1 MSYLGNPIQSVA
13 FLTNQFSG
21 NGSTVAFTL
30 SVAPATSSSLL
41 VSISGV
47 LQDPSVYSVNGTTIT
62 FSGAPP
68 AGTGNISVRYLG
80 IPAAGIATTAYRT
93 VTEFTATAGQTT
105 FTPPSYTIGY
115 IAVYLNGARLAS
127 DDFTASDGV
136 SVVLTVGASVGDSVV
151 TESFYVSSV
160 LNAIPAVSG
169 AINSTYLAN
178 NAVITSK
185 IQDANVTTA
194 KIADANII
202 TAKIAD
208 ANITQAKLAPN
219 IALNGPAFSYYQST
233 QQTGIGV
240 ATSTKINFQTAHY
253 DTTGG
258 MYANSRFTPTIAGW
272 YYFNAAAQLPAAGTT
287 STLNIALNKNGGEF
301 LNGSSGIG
309 SSILWAV
316 SLASG
321 LIYLNGTGDYVEVY
335 TYGSNNGSAYSL
347 QAQSSRTYFQ
357 GALIKV

>member
-47 LQDPSVYSVNGTTIT
+47 LQDPSVYSINGTTIT

-80 IPAAGIATTAYRT
+80 VPATGIATTAYRT
-93 VTEFTATAGQTT
+93 VTEFTATSNQTT

-169 AINSTYLAN
+169 AINSTYIAN

-194 KIADANII
+194 KIADANI
-202 TAKIAD
+202 
-208 ANITQAKLAPN
+208 TQAKLGAN
-219 IALNGPAFSYYQST
+219 VSSTGPAFNAYISVGSQAISPST
-233 QQTGIGV
+233 WTKAQL
-240 ATSTKINFQTAHY
+240 STEEFDTNSCF
-253 DTTGG
+253 DTTN
-258 MYANSRFTPTIAGW
+258 YRFTPNVSGYYLITGILFCSASNYGSINQVAI
-272 YYFNAAAQLPAAGTT
+272 YKNGSVYKKSLMDFNGGTGGGSPLNVSALNVSAVMYFN
-287 STLNIALNKNGGEF
+287 
-301 LNGSSGIG
+301 GI
-309 SSILWAV
+309 
-316 SLASG
+316 
-321 LIYLNGTGDYVEVY
+321 TDYVELYGYSNY
-335 TYGSNNGSAYSL
+335 TNNATFVGSGYTFLSGSMVRSA
-347 QAQSSRTYFQ
+347 
-357 GALIKV
+357 